1 MCYLTSLKLTH
12 EYRELHKYNN
22 APFSHYR
29 DIETPFSHYRDM
41 ETPCSHYRDMEIPNG
56 TTFHQ
61 NG

>member
-1 MCYLTSLKLTH
+1 MRFLNVLSYTQANH

-22 APFSHYR
+22 ASC
-29 DIETPFSHYRDM
+29 SHYRDM